1 MAIKQ
6 LTDEQI
12 KTWTREQKDHW
23 WLENVYRGDMPQLTW
38 RSAITGMLLGGV
50 LSITN
55 LYIGAKTGWSVGV
68 GMTSVILAFAI
79 FKILS
84 KIGLAKELT
93 ILENNCTQSIAT
105 AAGYIVMPLT
115 AMFPAYM
122 LITGKELPGVPITIW
137 IISICV
143 LGVLFAFPL
152 KRRFINDEQQP
163 FPEGRAAGI
172 VLDSLHAAEHA
183 ADNGPTETSAR
194 EAAAGLLKAKL
205 LAIAAAFS
213 AVWTILS
220 HHTLLEKLLFPTW
233 LRLPETFDAWIYNLM
248 EKPLSIAGID
258 LRQLS
263 IVCGNDIAMFG
274 LGGLVGIRT
283 GVSLLVGAIINYCI
297 LAPWMIHTGDITCA
311 VENEIP
317 QLGVYGFGEIVRW
330 ALWGGVAL
338 MTTASLWSFFANPK
352 ALIAAMKFGRKKENE
367 PEDCLKHIE
376 LPYNVFWIGIPIM
389 STLVV
394 IETWA
399 FFDVP
404 ILLGCVAIPLI
415 FVFTIIAV
423 HATALTAITPVGP
436 LGKLTQLAF
445 AVLHPGCMTTNLA
458 SAGITASVSSNAANL
473 LMDIKPGY
481 MLGAKPRQQAIGHVL
496 GIIAGTLVAVPV
508 WYLLFLQNGPT
519 NVISAE
525 YKMPSAV
532 AWKAVAELLSKGLS
546 ALPASAC
553 WAALIGGLLGIVL
566 EIVREQTHGKFPL
579 SPVGLGLACLLEF
592 STSFVMFLGS
602 FFFWCMQWAQE
613 RNPREKGLVK
623 TFAENQET
631 ISGGLIAGAAL
642 IAVVIQLLL
651 VFVFRAG

>member
-6 LTDEQI
+6 LTDEQV
-12 KTWTREQKDHW
+12 KTWTREQKDRW

-55 LYIGAKTGWSVGV
+55 LYIGAKTGWSVGG

-84 KIGLAKELT
+84 KVGLAKELT

-122 LITGKELPGVPITIW
+122 LITKKELPGVPISIW

-183 ADNGPTETSAR
+183 AEHGSTADTAR

-205 LAIAAAFS
+205 LAVAAAFS
-213 AVWTILS
+213 AIWTIFS
-220 HHTLLEKLLFPTW
+220 HHALLTKLHFPTW

-248 EKPLSIAGID
+248 EKPLSLAGVD

-263 IVCGNDIAMFG
+263 IVCGNDVAMFG

-283 GVSLLVGAIINYCI
+283 GVSLLIGAIVNYCI
-297 LAPWMIHTGDITCA
+297 LAPWMIHTGDISCA
-311 VENEIP
+311 VVDKIP
-317 QLGVYGFGEIVRW
+317 QPGVYGFGEIVRW
-330 ALWGGVAL
+330 ALWGGVSL
-338 MTTASLWSFFANPK
+338 MTTASLWSFFSNPK
-352 ALIAAMKFGRKKENE
+352 ALLAAMKFGKKKQDE

-376 LPYNVFWIGIPIM
+376 LPYNVFWIGIPVM
-389 STLVV
+389 SALVV
-394 IETWA
+394 LETWA

-404 ILLGCVAIPLI
+404 ILLGCIAIPLI
-415 FVFTIIAV
+415 FIFTIIAV

-445 AVLHPGCMTTNLA
+445 AALHPGSMTTNLA
-458 SAGITASVSSNAANL
+458 SAGITASVASNAANL

-508 WYLLFLQNGPT
+508 WYLLFLRNGPEH
-519 NVISAE
+519 VISAE

-532 AWKAVAELLSKGLS
+532 AWKAVAELLAQGLS

-553 WAALIGGLLGIVL
+553 WAALIGGLLGIAL
-566 EIVREQTHGKFPL
+566 EIIRKRTAGRFPL
-579 SPVGLGLACLLEF
+579 SPVGLGLACLLDF
-592 STSFVMFLGS
+592 STSLIMFLGA
-602 FFFWCMQWAQE
+602 FFFWCLQRVQE
-613 RNPREKGLVK
+613 RKPREKGIVK
-623 TFAENQET
+623 IFAENQET

-642 IAVVIQLLL
+642 IAVVIQLLI
-651 VFVFRAG
+651 VFVL